1 MPGNVT
7 VRIDVGEGTLENRTY
22 VRASCLGLVRQEW
35 LQDIHLILKTLPVS
49 TKPQDCSNE
58 MSAGSKADLAGRFD
72 LAQSGQC

>member
-35 LQDIHLILKTLPVS
+35 LQDIHLIFENVA
-49 TKPQDCSNE
+49 CINE
-58 MSAGSKADLAGRFD
+58 TPRLLQRNVGWVKS
-72 LAQSGQC
+72 